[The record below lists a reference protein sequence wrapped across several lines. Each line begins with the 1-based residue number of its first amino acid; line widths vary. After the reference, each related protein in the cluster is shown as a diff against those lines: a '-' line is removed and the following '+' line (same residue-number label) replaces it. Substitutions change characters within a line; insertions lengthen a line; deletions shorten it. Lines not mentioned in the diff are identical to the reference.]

1 MSQEFVGCRGFI
13 GVRLLRSDNRSN
25 FVLVSGEL
33 FKALTEMNQ
42 KINQFTQDDGGEL
55 ISYKKNELAT
65 SNIGGVWEMKTIT
78 AREILE
84 SLLKTHRASLSEE
97 SLCPLMVEIAAIWKS
112 YLTLAYV
119 MSTVSFQLLQWKSMK
134 SKVVTMKLKDVMLLP
149 GVFSRTGT

>member
-1 MSQEFVGCRGFI
+1 
-13 GVRLLRSDNRSN
+13 
-25 FVLVSGEL
+25 
-33 FKALTEMNQ
+33 MNQ

-97 SLCPLMVEIAAIWKS
+97 SLCLLMVEIAAI
-112 YLTLAYV
+112 
-119 MSTVSFQLLQWKSMK
+119 
-134 SKVVTMKLKDVMLLP
+134 
-149 GVFSRTGT
+149 

>member
-33 FKALTEMNQ
+33 FKDLTEMNQ

-97 SLCPLMVEIAAIWKS
+97 SLCPLMVEIAAI
-112 YLTLAYV
+112 
-119 MSTVSFQLLQWKSMK
+119 
-134 SKVVTMKLKDVMLLP
+134 
-149 GVFSRTGT
+149 